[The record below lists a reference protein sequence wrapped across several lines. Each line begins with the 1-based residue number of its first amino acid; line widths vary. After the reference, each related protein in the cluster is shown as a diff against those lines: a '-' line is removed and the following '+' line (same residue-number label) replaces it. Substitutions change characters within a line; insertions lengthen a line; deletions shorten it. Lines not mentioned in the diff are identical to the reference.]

1 VSHLDDLRISVS
13 QSGENP
19 EVVILRLD
27 GVIDTLTAPQLDKV
41 MTRLLQQRRYKLV
54 CDLSGIDYVSSA
66 GWGIFISHIKEVREN
81 QGDLKLAKMQPDVA
95 EIFELLEFDTVI
107 KSYDDLNRATYDFDG
122 QPSVQLQPKAEPAA
136 VATISL
142 PQPPMEDIESH
153 ATKTSLTITKPA
165 EPARSLEDKILTLVQ
180 EDPLLRISEIREQL
194 KLPRFGEVRVSRL
207 KIFLILRKDHLLR
220 LRSRCLFARQAG
232 KSF

>member
-1 VSHLDDLRISVS
+1 MSPLDDLRISVS
-13 QSGENP
+13 QSGENS

-81 QGDLKLAKMQPDVA
+81 QGDLKLVKMQPDVA

-122 QPSVQLQPKAEPAA
+122 QPGVRLQPQAEPAA
-136 VATISL
+136 VATVSL
-142 PQPPMEDIESH
+142 LQPPIESIESH
-153 ATKTSLTITKPA
+153 ATKISLSITKPA
-165 EPARSLEDKILTLVQ
+165 EPAPSLKDKILTLVQ
-180 EDPLLRISEIREQL
+180 EDPLLRISEIRGQL
-194 KLPRFGEVRVSRL
+194 KLPRLGEVKVSRL
-207 KIFLILRKDHLLR
+207 KIFFVLKKNRLLR